1 MAVAGRGEWG
11 RYRAD
16 ILDIVEGAA
25 NLDCEVLV
33 GIDGYCRR
41 RADIDREEGIRPDL
55 SSCAAPLCVADAGRD
70 TSTRAW
76 DGEVTLMPP

>member
-1 MAVAGRGEWG
+1 MAIAGRREWC

-16 ILDIVEGAA
+16 ILDIVEGVAH
-25 NLDCEVLV
+25 LDHELLAGV
-33 GIDGYCRR
+33 DGHRR
-41 RADIDREEGIRPDL
+41 QRSGIDREEGIRSDL
-55 SSCAAPLCVADAGRD
+55 CSCAAPLCVADAGRD